1 VRLTKLLNDVDHTV
15 GEASRAALSPG
26 VIFINR
32 LCFVGHSGEAFAGLL
47 WLKACGGL
55 SAP

>member
-1 VRLTKLLNDVDHTV
+1 VRLTKLLNEVDHIV

-32 LCFVGHSGEAFAGLL
+32 LCFVGHSGDAFAGLL
-47 WLKACGGL
+47 WLKARGGL